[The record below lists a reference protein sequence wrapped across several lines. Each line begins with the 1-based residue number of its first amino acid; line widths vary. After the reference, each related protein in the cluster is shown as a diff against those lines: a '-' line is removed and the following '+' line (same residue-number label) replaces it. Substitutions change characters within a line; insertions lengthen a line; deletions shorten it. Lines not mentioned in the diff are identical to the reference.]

1 MYRRALI
8 NLFLLTS
15 LRPDLVP
22 KLPYSEDQIKNE
34 DRIQI
39 SKSLNF
45 FQNMTSKRKNQ
56 EIQAFFS
63 KKTRRGDETL
73 QSQSLLE
80 ETAEMEESNLEL
92 EDEDGVATT
101 SLTSTPAPVV
111 KNKRGRPAG
120 IKNKKEKEQEENQDD
135 FSNIQSFAQLAA
147 FIAPMKTD
155 IATTRQLLDREILNN
170 KKFQKKATRD
180 IETNKLS
187 ISENSKKI
195 ANIDAKLKA
204 DKRETNNSIEN
215 LKKEVASL
223 KEVGV
228 KMNGPQAQEL
238 LEQYGLKCEL
248 FNRSVGLC
256 PVGPAQLGPMKEFL
270 ETKWNVEVN
279 QQNIVPL
286 GVRSYYLNDMNM
298 KISDVHYFEFNTDTI
313 EHDGDETAYV
323 TFRNDLVATQ
333 LFGKAKGFAEG
344 CAKMGLARRK
354 LKLRIVPELSANW
367 KFMDHLGY
375 TLRQEAR
382 TSQPPYFFSSRIV
395 MIRDPNVT
403 GDYTY
408 SLEVKYNREDKHMR
422 YRIPAHMVVP
432 GVDLGQ
438 RELPMTL
445 HDPLHWD
452 DYNPGMLREEI
463 RAGVEQVRDE
473 YKEHVVHGRI
483 RIKAA
488 TLRLWQAVMGKGND
502 DHGQDE
508 DYWLSFDPTFQA
520 HLQPDQLPVPPEHPQ
535 FSELHWELSCRNIE
549 DRFKRKEIT
558 VEQFE
563 DLRDQLAVRVCN
575 RPDAQSFMARIEN
588 MVVRREEE
596 ANLQPDAEKEKDES
610 LEGSFETPPESVDV
624 PVQQTLE
631 PIPEGG
637 ETVNNG
643 AEGAKAED
651 GGGATGLAAGQSV
664 TINKTPQVKEKSST
678 AGNTPHR
685 HNQK

>member
-248 FNRSVGLC
+248 F
-256 PVGPAQLGPMKEFL
+256 
-270 ETKWNVEVN
+270 
-279 QQNIVPL
+279 I
-286 GVRSYYLNDMNM
+286 
-298 KISDVHYFEFNTDTI
+298 
-313 EHDGDETAYV
+313 
-323 TFRNDLVATQ
+323 
-333 LFGKAKGFAEG
+333 
-344 CAKMGLARRK
+344 
-354 LKLRIVPELSANW
+354 
-367 KFMDHLGY
+367 
-375 TLRQEAR
+375 
-382 TSQPPYFFSSRIV
+382 
-395 MIRDPNVT
+395 
-403 GDYTY
+403 
-408 SLEVKYNREDKHMR
+408 
-422 YRIPAHMVVP
+422 
-432 GVDLGQ
+432 
-438 RELPMTL
+438 
-445 HDPLHWD
+445 
-452 DYNPGMLREEI
+452 
-463 RAGVEQVRDE
+463 
-473 YKEHVVHGRI
+473 
-483 RIKAA
+483 
-488 TLRLWQAVMGKGND
+488 
-502 DHGQDE
+502 
-508 DYWLSFDPTFQA
+508 
-520 HLQPDQLPVPPEHPQ
+520 
-535 FSELHWELSCRNIE
+535 
-549 DRFKRKEIT
+549 
-558 VEQFE
+558 
-563 DLRDQLAVRVCN
+563 
-575 RPDAQSFMARIEN
+575 
-588 MVVRREEE
+588 
-596 ANLQPDAEKEKDES
+596 
-610 LEGSFETPPESVDV
+610 
-624 PVQQTLE
+624 
-631 PIPEGG
+631 
-637 ETVNNG
+637 
-643 AEGAKAED
+643 
-651 GGGATGLAAGQSV
+651 
-664 TINKTPQVKEKSST
+664 
-678 AGNTPHR
+678 
-685 HNQK
+685 